1 MYIILGGIIM
11 ITEKDYLMEIEKY
24 NKFLFFISIGI
35 IAIIVVFGLI
45 AISMGIASESGSVS
59 DGAYKVGLVL
69 VFLVNFI
76 LLALSV
82 AYIIFAIFQIIAAF
96 RESEKKETSMY
107 KVFSIT
113 SIIGLTIISPI
124 VIFFLLRSDLKKLDE
139 K

>member
-1 MYIILGGIIM
+1 M

-35 IAIIVVFGLI
+35 IAIIVVFGLV

-59 DGAYKVGLVL
+59 DVAYKVALAL

-124 VIFFLLRSDLKKLDE
+124 VIFFLLKKKKKKLDE

>member
-35 IAIIVVFGLI
+35 IAIIVVFGLV

-59 DGAYKVGLVL
+59 DVAYKVALAL

>member
-59 DGAYKVGLVL
+59 DVAYKVALAL

>member
-35 IAIIVVFGLI
+35 IAIIVVFGLV

-59 DGAYKVGLVL
+59 DVAYKVALAL

-124 VIFFLLRSDLKKLDE
+124 VIFFLLRSDLKKIDE

>member
-1 MYIILGGIIM
+1 M

-59 DGAYKVGLVL
+59 DVAYKVALAL